1 MSILNYFPKK
11 IPFLLAGVIIL
22 SFLNSCGIYKP
33 VDARK
38 VSPSSQERVKKNL
51 EEGKGWSIKKL
62 QTGGSRG
69 TSYQFATSNP
79 MWRASL
85 EILDFLPLANV
96 AYSGG
101 IITTDWYNEG
111 TSLDESIKITVRF
124 LTNEIRSDGLKI
136 IVHKKRCNI
145 QQNCKITKISST
157 LEHELQVAIL
167 KKAIL
172 FEREYNKN
180 KKKYKRQEIK

>member
-69 TSYQFATSNP
+69 TSYQFATSNK
-79 MWRASL
+79 M
-85 EILDFLPLANV
+85 
-96 AYSGG
+96 
-101 IITTDWYNEG
+101 
-111 TSLDESIKITVRF
+111 
-124 LTNEIRSDGLKI
+124 
-136 IVHKKRCNI
+136 
-145 QQNCKITKISST
+145 
-157 LEHELQVAIL
+157 QVALGKHLAL
-167 KKAIL
+167 KGCPA
-172 FEREYNKN
+172 REGKTP
-180 KKKYKRQEIK
+180 KDPHHRQTPWNDPTTTATRSSATTATPT